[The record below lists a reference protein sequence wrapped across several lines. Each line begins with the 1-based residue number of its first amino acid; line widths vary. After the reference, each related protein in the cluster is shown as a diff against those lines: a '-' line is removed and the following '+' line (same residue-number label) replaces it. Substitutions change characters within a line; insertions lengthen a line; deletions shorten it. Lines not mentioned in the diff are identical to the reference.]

1 MIYVPACITGT
12 MQMTSLQPTVFQTCW
27 WRLIWMKA
35 HLKPE
40 APCWDSRLSWDRSK
54 AGPRNLGP
62 VNVYALIILYS
73 FYCWSVVGQELCSR
87 FTSSFNFSIHK
98 HNHRKYKGVRFR
110 MFMVSTVKSS
120 MGIRMYHYGPASR
133 SVLLLSVWK
142 AYHSLVP
149 LIPHGRAIPQYQSNV
164 WTHLLIQWDFWLVL
178 YFYIYLCF
186 LVNKEDVFF

>member
-1 MIYVPACITGT
+1 MLVKINLDESTSQTRGAMLGLPAELGSVQGRPTELGTGKCLRT
-12 MQMTSLQPTVFQTCW
+12 DHSLFFLLLICCWARALFQVYFQLQLQHSQTQSQE
-27 WRLIWMKA
+27 IQ
-35 HLKPE
+35 
-40 APCWDSRLSWDRSK
+40 RS
-54 AGPRNLGP
+54 P
-62 VNVYALIILYS
+62 
-73 FYCWSVVGQELCSR
+73 
-87 FTSSFNFSIHK
+87 
-98 HNHRKYKGVRFR
+98 FR

-120 MGIRMYHYGPASR
+120 MGITMYHYGPASR

-186 LVNKEDVFF
+186 LVNKDVFF